1 MFLFLV
7 LFWIILNGKIT
18 SEILIIGFIIAAL
31 CLMFANRFL
40 NYRLSTEKKFWR
52 NAGLIVEYIWVLLIE
67 IIKANIVVLKI
78 LFTKRKKIH
87 PVIVRFDA
95 PLEKEFFQVVL
106 ADSITLTPG
115 TITVRLNENGYEVH
129 CLDESL
135 ARGLNTSI
143 FVEIL
148 KKMEEQ

>member
-1 MFLFLV
+1 MFIFLL

-18 SEILIIGFIIAAL
+18 VEILVFGLLIATFFSL
-31 CLMFANRFL
+31 FANKIL
-40 NYRLSTEKKFWR
+40 NYKLSTEKKFWR
-52 NAGLIVEYIWVLLIE
+52 NLVLIIEYIIVLLIE
-67 IIKANIVVLKI
+67 IIKANLIVLKM
-78 LFTKRKKIH
+78 LLTKGHKIH
-87 PVIVRFDA
+87 PVLVRFDA
-95 PLEKEFFQVVL
+95 PLEKEFLKVVL

-135 ARGLNTSI
+135 AKGLNSSV

-148 KKMEEQ
+148 KKMEEK